1 MKCTKCAAKMYVTH
15 TLPQTVNGSQ
25 VLYRE
30 RACRDCGEE
39 VSTAEVLVEKI
50 TQLFMAGIPV
60 GRGAR

>member
-1 MKCTKCAAKMYVTH
+1 MYVTH